1 MMRQVFWLILV
12 KGLPDSTVALSL
24 TLPKGRIHSYGDSTG
39 FIGIT
44 PDFPFDS
51 LRKPYPNK
59 SRDLYLTDF
68 VELSTKCEEFSF
80 VSCLL
85 LTNYYGGKQKVESI

>member
-24 TLPKGRIHSYGDSTG
+24 TLPRGRIHSYGDSTG
-39 FIGIT
+39 FICIT

-51 LRKPYPNK
+51 FRKPYPNK
-59 SRDLYLTDF
+59 SRDLYKTDI
-68 VELSTKCEEFSF
+68 VELSTECEEFSF
-80 VSCLL
+80 VSCSFLI
-85 LTNYYGGKQKVESI
+85 NRYVC